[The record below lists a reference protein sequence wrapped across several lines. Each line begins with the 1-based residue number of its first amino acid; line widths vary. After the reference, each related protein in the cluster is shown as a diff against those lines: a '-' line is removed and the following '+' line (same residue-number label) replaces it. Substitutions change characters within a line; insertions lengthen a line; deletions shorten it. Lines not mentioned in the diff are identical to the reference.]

1 MATLSPIDKHILEC
15 AKRIL
20 RDKTSI
26 VMTKG
31 GMFDSQFKS
40 LVNIA
45 LKCEL
50 IDSVLKEEMEYLC
63 RQELLAIIV
72 KNDQYGDGTTH
83 FIGDSE

>member
-1 MATLSPIDKHILEC
+1 MATLSPIDKRILEC

-50 IDSVLKEEMEYLC
+50 VDSVLKEEMDYLC
-63 RQELLAIIV
+63 RQELLDSIV
-72 KNDQYGDGTTH
+72 RNDQYGEGTTH
-83 FIGDSE
+83 FRGDAE